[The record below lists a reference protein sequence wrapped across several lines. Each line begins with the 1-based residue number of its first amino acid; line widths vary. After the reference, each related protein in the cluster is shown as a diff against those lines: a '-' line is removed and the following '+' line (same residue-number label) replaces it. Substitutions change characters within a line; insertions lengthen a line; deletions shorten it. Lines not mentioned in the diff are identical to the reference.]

1 MLTITVFVSPISRM
15 LELVFI
21 LCIAFLVSSIVEMM
35 TTVVIFIVFVI
46 KKNVVGDF
54 RIFDEVW
61 KMMGLA
67 LRPEN
72 CLLLKI
78 DSISYSTNIVN
89 LIDSFL

>member
-21 LCIAFLVSSIVEMM
+21 PCIAFLVFHIVEMM

-46 KKNVVGDF
+46 KKNVMGDF

-67 LRPEN
+67 LRSEN

-78 DSISYSTNIVN
+78 DSISYSTNTVN